1 MAVVCPRCKDTF
13 NITKE
18 YGALIVCPWCGL
30 GSEAEWFHGLDGE
43 DCRLITP
50 NPALCPHGRPG
61 VDFPG
66 ISVQTLDVDHFVPPP
81 PNDRLDAVMFAMR
94 CLMEDKMGLP
104 ARLAESEP
112 RTFRNDFMEAIIR
125 VTEGTGLNVKAEF
138 TMDCERVHLSINQQ
152 AQMMDMRIINNRK
165 RMRKR
170 VRQYRRHWAP
180 PHWTETTGDW

>member
-1 MAVVCPRCKDTF
+1 MSRPRQAECPQCQHQFLVARDEGDETQ
-13 NITKE
+13 
-18 YGALIVCPWCGL
+18 CPQCEFGL
-30 GSEAEWFHGLDGE
+30 LVEWFDDEDGE
-43 DCRLITP
+43 SVRLVLPEI
-50 NPALCPHGRPG
+50 
-61 VDFPG
+61 VF
-66 ISVQTLDVDHFVPPP
+66 IPP

-112 RTFRNDFMEAIIR
+112 RTSRNDFMEAIIR

-170 VRQYRRHWAP
+170 VRQCRRHWAP